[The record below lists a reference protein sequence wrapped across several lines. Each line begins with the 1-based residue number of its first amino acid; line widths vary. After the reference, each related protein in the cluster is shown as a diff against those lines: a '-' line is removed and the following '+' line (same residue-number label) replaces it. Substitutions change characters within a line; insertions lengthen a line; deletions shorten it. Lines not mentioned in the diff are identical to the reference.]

1 MAYKA
6 WIDDGHGGSDPGAV
20 GNGLRECDINLLV
33 GKRVRYHL
41 IRHGVLVNSSRDSD
55 KTVGLS
61 DRPRMAN
68 NWGADVF
75 VSIHCNSAS
84 FTAYGIETFCYDFKY
99 RKLAD
104 CVHGKIMENKS
115 LYYANRGVKS
125 ADFCV
130 LRESNMD
137 ACLVEMAFISNERDA
152 QLLRNKQEEYA
163 IAITKGI
170 LSYFGLA
177 WKDDGASVPSQP
189 TPPVVEQPK
198 PSNPISSSKREIT
211 TTYGVHNGYRWLPVI
226 WNDSRINDYAGQS
239 GTTVEAFKCTV
250 SEGKVIYQLHTPKHG
265 WLPEVYGSD
274 NKYSDYA
281 GVIGTEADGL
291 RMRLEGL
298 DNYDIYYRVKLYGS
312 NSYLPWVK
320 NHEDFAGIFN
330 KRIERIQVKVVQR

>member
-1 MAYKA
+1 MVAIRQMLVDSSKYSIKCPYSMTPK
-6 WIDDGHGGSDPGAV
+6 WITVHNTANDASANNEVSYMRNNNYEVSFHYGVDDIEAVQGLPLDRNGWHAGDGNGEGNRSSIGIEICYSKSGGSRFDKAEV
-20 GNGLRECDINLLV
+20 NASQLVAKLLKDY
-33 GKRVRYHL
+33 GWGIDRVRTHQSFSGKYCPHRTL
-41 IRHGVLVNSSRDSD
+41 DKGWQRFLNMVQSELNKLNGV
-55 KTVGLS
+55 
-61 DRPRMAN
+61 
-68 NWGADVF
+68 
-75 VSIHCNSAS
+75 
-84 FTAYGIETFCYDFKY
+84 
-99 RKLAD
+99 
-104 CVHGKIMENKS
+104 
-115 LYYANRGVKS
+115 
-125 ADFCV
+125 
-130 LRESNMD
+130 
-137 ACLVEMAFISNERDA
+137 
-152 QLLRNKQEEYA
+152 Q
-163 IAITKGI
+163 
-170 LSYFGLA
+170 
-177 WKDDGASVPSQP
+177 QP
-189 TPPVVEQPK
+189 QQEQPK

-265 WLPEVYGSD
+265 WLPEVYGSN

-320 NHEDFAGIFN
+320 NYEDFAGIFN